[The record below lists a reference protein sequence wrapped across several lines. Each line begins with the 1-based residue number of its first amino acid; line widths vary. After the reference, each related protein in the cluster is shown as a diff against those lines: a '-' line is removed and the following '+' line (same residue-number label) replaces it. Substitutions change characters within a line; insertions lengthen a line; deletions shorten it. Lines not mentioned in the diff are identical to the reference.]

1 MAAEPLEVGAGAPD
15 TSSLLPDEIDP
26 RLFVNR
32 HRPATVAQDAPVSL
46 AVRDVHVEYRIYE
59 DSRAASLGRFVSTRF
74 RSRVNRVVHA
84 VKGVS
89 FDAHEGEA
97 IALIGRN
104 GSGKTT
110 LLKAIGGLLPVARG
124 GIWARSNPVIL
135 GVKGAVHPELSG
147 RRNVFLAG
155 TALGIPKQVLE
166 AQFEDIVRFAGVED
180 FIDLPL
186 RAYSSG
192 MSARLQFA
200 VASSVRPDILC
211 IDEALAVG
219 DEEFKEKS
227 NERVRELTRQA
238 GAVFIVS
245 HNIQAIRQMCTRA
258 LWLDKGELISEGDA
272 NHVCDQYQNYAIA
285 RRDALK
291 RVEEERAAGGSAGGG
306 TA

>member
-1 MAAEPLEVGAGAPD
+1 MAPD
-15 TSSLLPDEIDP
+15 DIDP
-26 RLFVNR
+26 RMFVTR
-32 HRPATVAQDAPVSL
+32 QRPATVNQDAPVSL

-59 DSRAASLGRFVSTRF
+59 DTRSKTVGRAVASRF
-74 RSRVNRVVHA
+74 RSRKHRVVHA
-84 VKGVS
+84 VRGVS
-89 FDAHEGEA
+89 LDAHEGEA

-110 LLKAIGGLLPVARG
+110 LLKAVGGLLPVASG

-155 TALGIPKQVLE
+155 TALGIPKATLE
-166 AQFEDIVRFAGVED
+166 EKFDDIVRFAGVED

-227 NERVRELTRQA
+227 NERVKQLTQQA
-238 GAVFIVS
+238 GVVFIVS

-285 RRDALK
+285 RRDALR
-291 RVEEERAAGGSAGGG
+291 RVEVEREAGGA
-306 TA
+306 A

>member
-1 MAAEPLEVGAGAPD
+1 MAAEPPEAGHGAPD
-15 TSSLLPDEIDP
+15 TSELLPDDIDP
-26 RLFVNR
+26 RMFVNKY
-32 HRPATVAQDAPVSL
+32 RPATVAQDAPVSL
-46 AVRDVHVEYRIYE
+46 AVRDVHVHYRIFE
-59 DSRAASLGRFVSTRF
+59 DSRSATVGRAVSSRF
-74 RSRVNRVVHA
+74 RSRVHRVVKA
-84 VKGVS
+84 VNGPT

-110 LLKAIGGLLPVARG
+110 LLKAIGGLLPVASG

-155 TALGIPKQVLE
+155 TALGIPKAVLE
-166 AQFEDIVRFAGVED
+166 EKFDDIVRFAGVED

-227 NERVRELTRQA
+227 NERVRDLTKQA
-238 GAVFIVS
+238 GVVFIVS
-245 HNIQAIRQMCTRA
+245 HNIQAIRSMCSRA
-258 LWLDKGELISEGDA
+258 LWMDKGVLISEGDA

-285 RRDALK
+285 RRDALR
-291 RVEEERAAGGSAGGG
+291 RVEAEREAGKA
-306 TA
+306 